1 MLDLVD
7 LIFVYGCAIT
17 EFQILPFNNSRR
29 ARVRFW
35 LWITKVS
42 GPTKTLHILNAGV
55 VLITSIPPQHSKYVV
70 F

>member
-1 MLDLVD
+1 M
-7 LIFVYGCAIT
+7 ASS
-17 EFQILPFNNSRR
+17 QR

-42 GPTKTLHILNAGV
+42 GPTKTLHILNAEV
-55 VLITSIPPQHSKYVV
+55 VILTHEKQFKNKSDFLADKLLRPTLITHV